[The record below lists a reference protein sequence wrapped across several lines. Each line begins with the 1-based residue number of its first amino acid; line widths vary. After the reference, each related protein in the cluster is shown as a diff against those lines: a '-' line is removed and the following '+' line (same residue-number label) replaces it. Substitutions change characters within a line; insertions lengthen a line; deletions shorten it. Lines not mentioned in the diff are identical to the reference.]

1 MRLSPKKGLGF
12 SEFDSEEPPCGR
24 ESAFYIFLAAK
35 FQPPGFGIQVGTN
48 TDRDFYVF
56 DPISINLECSN
67 VSKTIFKTFLGCT

>member
-35 FQPPGFGIQVGTN
+35 FQPPGFGIQVGTHIN
-48 TDRDFYVF
+48 RDFYVF
-56 DPISINLECSN
+56 GPISLKN
-67 VSKTIFKTFLGCT
+67 VRFLGQIL